1 MDFTIIL
8 KIAAVGIIVAI
19 LHQILGKV
27 GREEYGMLVV
37 LSGVV
42 VILLMLIPHILEL
55 LDTVQSML
63 PMALAAQHP
72 ACGHLRCSIP
82 PTALLKLSFCYK

>member
-19 LHQILGKV
+19 LHQILSKV

-37 LSGVV
+37 LAGVV
-42 VILLMLIPHILEL
+42 VILMMLIPQVLNL

-63 PMALAAQHP
+63 PMATRGWASDLWRGWSP
-72 ACGHLRCSIP
+72 LV
-82 PTALLKLSFCYK
+82 L

>member
-19 LHQILGKV
+19 LQQILSKV

-37 LSGVV
+37 LAGVV
-42 VILLMLIPHILEL
+42 VILMMLIPQVLSL

-63 PMALAAQHP
+63 PM
-72 ACGHLRCSIP
+72 
-82 PTALLKLSFCYK
+82 